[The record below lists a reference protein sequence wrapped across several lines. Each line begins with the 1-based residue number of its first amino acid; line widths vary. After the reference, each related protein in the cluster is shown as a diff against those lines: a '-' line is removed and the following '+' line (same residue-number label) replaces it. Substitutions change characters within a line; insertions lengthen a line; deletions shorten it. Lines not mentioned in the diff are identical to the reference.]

1 MNTIPCV
8 DSERTTQN
16 RIVNL
21 LHDYCDYE
29 YLGSKNDSDNS
40 PIIPELLSRFL
51 HDKYPDIAQTEI
63 DKIVREIESQV
74 SRVTDNNTLYESNL
88 KIYEL
93 LRYGI
98 NLRREDG
105 HSATYQ
111 LIDWEDAGKNIWSLA
126 EEVTIRR
133 NIEEYHTRRPDVV
146 IYVNGFALAVFE
158 LKKSTVSVKDGIR
171 QQIRNNKEITE
182 ISHFFATAQL
192 LLAGNDSEGVY
203 YGTILTPEKFWLRWK
218 EPTGKSYPSGKP
230 EPDVIEE
237 KFSRQQFSNE
247 LDRSTLQLLDPVR
260 FLTLVHDCVI
270 YDGGV
275 KKVCRP
281 NQYFAFESA
290 KPRIRRKQSGIIW
303 HSQGAGKSLMM
314 VWLAQWIIENV
325 KNAKVVI
332 ITDRDELDKQIENG
346 FKDARMSPV
355 RARSGQQLLRILS
368 GKQTA
373 TEFRV
378 HPDPTVIC
386 TLIHK
391 FGIAGGEDTVFSL
404 EDKRLRGKRSPEQY
418 MEALAA
424 KLPKDFKPQGN
435 FFVFVDECHRTQGGV
450 LNRAMKR
457 IMGDNVMLIGFTG
470 TPLLR
475 KQKSRLTSRENFGN
489 YIHTYTFKEAVEDNV
504 VLDLRYEARE
514 VEQELGDEEAVD
526 ALFENLSRPLSPKAK
541 EELKRRWAVMKNLFS
556 SKDRI
561 CRIVADIVKDM
572 ILKPAL
578 CHGWGNAMLVCES
591 IYQAFRYWE
600 AFQATPLRGH
610 CSVVSS
616 FDGMEVGPDE
626 ASSGETESEAEYKA
640 RKAKEMFGSKTPEEF
655 EEWAKDQFINHPA
668 DMKLLIVV
676 SKLLTG
682 FDAPSATYLYIDK
695 TFKEGP
701 DLFQA
706 ICRVNRQNDEH
717 AGKEFGYII
726 DFKQLFRNIK
736 QSITDFT
743 GGVFSDFDK
752 TDVEGLL
759 TDRFETARR
768 DLDAALERVEQL
780 CEPVKSPKTTNE
792 FFDYFVF
799 DPRVT
804 QLDEEEAAT
813 IASASLRERFYSAV
827 KILITR
833 YSAIALD
840 MRRCGYTEQESE
852 SIFQRVT
859 TYDQLCTA
867 IMRRADDRVDMKMY
881 DQTMRLILDDYVEAK
896 HSKILAALEDI
907 SFLDLIMDGDSEE
920 AEEEAEEVLGG
931 KEGVAS
937 TMTANVRRVINRKR
951 ESNPAEYQK
960 FSERLNRLLAEYRQ
974 GVIEYKAYL
983 KCLAQLARE
992 LRNRTTDSRLDTEG
1006 KRALYDNLGEDA
1018 DFAIEVYNTIKANA
1032 KVGFRNSGAKLQKL
1046 QVKLDELS
1054 RQHPFDVDCIMNIIK
1069 RLREF

>member
-8 DSERTTQN
+8 DSERATQN

-21 LHDYCDYE
+21 LHDYCGYE
-29 YLGSKNDSDNS
+29 YLGYKQDSDNS
-40 PIIPELLSRFL
+40 PLIPELLARFL
-51 HDKYPDIAQTEI
+51 RDKYPDITQTEI
-63 DKIVREIESQV
+63 DKIFREIESLVNRV
-74 SRVTDNNTLYESNL
+74 SDSKTLYDSNL
-88 KIYEL
+88 KFYEL
-93 LRYGI
+93 LRYGV

-105 HSATYQ
+105 RAATYQ
-111 LIDWEDAGKNIWSLA
+111 IIDWGDAGRNIWSLA
-126 EEVTIRR
+126 EEVTVKR
-133 NIEEYHTRRPDVV
+133 NIEEHHTRRPDLV
-146 IYVNGFALAVFE
+146 IYVNGLALAVIE
-158 LKKSTVSVKDGIR
+158 LKKSTISVKDGIR
-171 QQIRNNKEITE
+171 QQIRNNKNDNE
-182 ISHFFATAQL
+182 ISHFFTTAQF
-192 LLAGNDSEGVY
+192 LLAGNDSEGVH

-218 EPTGKSYPSGKP
+218 ELTGNSYPNGNP

-237 KFSRQQFSNE
+237 KFSRQQFTNE
-247 LDRSTLQLLDPVR
+247 LDRSTLQLLDPKR

-281 NQYFAFESA
+281 NQYFAYESA
-290 KPRIRRKQSGIIW
+290 KPRILRKQSGIIW

-325 KNAKVVI
+325 QDAKVVI

-346 FKDARMSPV
+346 FKDARMAPV
-355 RARSGQQLLRILS
+355 RALSGQHLLRILS

-373 TEFRV
+373 TELKK

-391 FGIAGGEDTVFSL
+391 FGIAGGEDSAFSP
-404 EDKRLRGKRSPEQY
+404 EEKKLRGKRSPEKY
-418 MEALAA
+418 MEDLAE
-424 KLPKDFKPQGN
+424 KLPKDFKPHGN

-450 LNRAMKR
+450 LNRAMKK

-475 KQKSRLTSRENFGN
+475 QQKSRLTSRENFGN
-489 YIHTYTFKEAVEDNV
+489 YIHTYTFKEAVEDKV

-561 CRIVADIVKDM
+561 RRIVADIVKDM
-572 ILKPAL
+572 TLKPAL
-578 CHGWGNAMLVCES
+578 CHGWGNAMLVCER
-591 IYQAFRYWE
+591 INQAFRYWE
-600 AFQATPLRGH
+600 AFQDTPLKGH
-610 CSVVSS
+610 CAVVSS
-616 FDGMEVGPDE
+616 FDGKEAEPDE

-640 RKAKEMFGSKTPEEF
+640 RKAKEMFGSKSPDEF
-655 EEWAKDQFINHPA
+655 EEWAKEQFINHPG

-695 TFKEGP
+695 KFKEGP

-717 AGKEFGYII
+717 EGKEFGYIV
-726 DFKQLFRNIK
+726 DYKQLFRNIE

-743 GGVFSDFDK
+743 GGAFSDFDK
-752 TDVEGLL
+752 ADVEGLL
-759 TDRFETARR
+759 SDRFESAKR
-768 DLDAALERVEQL
+768 DLDTALERVEQL
-780 CEPVKSPKTTNE
+780 CEPVKLPRTTNE
-792 FFDYFVF
+792 FFDHFVF

-804 QLDEEEAAT
+804 QPDEEEAAT
-813 IASASLRERFYSAV
+813 IASASRREQFYNTV

-833 YSAIALD
+833 YSAVALD
-840 MRRCGYTEQESE
+840 MERCGYTKEEAE
-852 SIFQRVT
+852 AIFQRVKT
-859 TYDQLCTA
+859 LDQLCTA
-867 IMRRADDRVDMKMY
+867 IMRRAGDLVDIKRY
-881 DQTMRLILDDYVEAK
+881 DQTMRQILDDYVEAK
-896 HSKILAALEDI
+896 HSKILATLTDI
-907 SFLDLIMDGDSEE
+907 SFLDLILDGNSDETE
-920 AEEEAEEVLGG
+920 DEAEEVLGG

-951 ESNPAEYQK
+951 ESNPEEYQK
-960 FSERLNRLLAEYRQ
+960 FSERINRLLAEYRQ
-974 GVIEYKAYL
+974 GVIEYKSYL
-983 KCLAQLARE
+983 TAIAQLARE
-992 LRNRTTDSRLDTEG
+992 LNNRTTDSRLDTEA

-1018 DFAIEVYNTIKANA
+1018 DFAIEVFNFVKTNA
-1032 KVGFRNSGAKLQKL
+1032 KVGFRDNPVKWNKLRNKL
-1046 QVKLDELS
+1046 GTFLHEHS
-1054 RQHPFDVDCIMNIIK
+1054 FDVDRIMGIIK
-1069 RLREF
+1069 QHREF